1 MTSPDGPFA
10 PSMLLPSGVA
20 GLLGA
25 RADVE
30 DAASRARRSLQIG
43 WESPAADR
51 FRAEA
56 GILLREIDR
65 HLDDIDE
72 AVAVLPR

>member
-10 PSMLLPSGVA
+10 PPTLLPSGVA

-25 RADVE
+25 RADAE

-43 WESPAADR
+43 WESPAAAR
-51 FRAEA
+51 FRAEV

-65 HLDDIDE
+65 HLGDIDQ